1 MSLISI
7 NEFDQISQKFKETK
21 QNSKDLSQS
30 IQNYIEDQTLS
41 EKQELEQAIEKY
53 NKKVQSIMKNK
64 EKEIA
69 TLNDYNK
76 EISETLAN
84 THRAFYQASQA
95 ILDDTSL
102 NDNQKEEKI
111 QQISDYIMGNLYTK
125 QEIDEFKK
133 MANNFVILLPNE
145 HEGYSKKVEPIS
157 QTKKKRIEYI

>member
-7 NEFDQISQKFKETK
+7 NEFDQISQRFKETK

-41 EKQELEQAIEKY
+41 EKQELEQAINNY

-95 ILDDTSL
+95 ILDDTNL

-125 QEIDEFKK
+125 EEIEEFKK

-157 QTKKKRIEYI
+157 QNKKGKIEYI